1 MDTLSNFS
9 QNGRG
14 VQSHGGRR
22 IKTSSQ
28 GHGQP
33 TFGWERQSSLS
44 NTPPGLLSWPGSRP
58 NTVGFP
64 PNPSLALW
72 TCPLGSTGETSNG
85 SLPAARAAQEPGR
98 WTCPGPGRSVIRVAP
113 RGSRSSSSSSEDGVG
128 NGEETKRCSTSVCG
142 GSGQQLRTPYQVE
155 GRPPE
160 HDKTTQAVGR
170 LSPQRVLGPL
180 GHLGA
185 VGVPLVFVA
194 LVQAKWGQQPPS
206 EVVAVLVWTCSALI
220 VFGAWDFFHRHLK
233 TSQVPRPWFLAC
245 QAGGVSCTLI
255 LNRGDGIILVLTAWT
270 LALLCSEL
278 AGLLLTGFTRSTDE
292 HSG

>member
-14 VQSHGGRR
+14 ALWHGGRR
-22 IKTSSQ
+22 INTSSQ

-44 NTPPGLLSWPGSRP
+44 NTPPGLLSWPGSRLHS
-58 NTVGFP
+58 VGSP

-180 GHLGA
+180 GHRGA

-194 LVQAKWGQQPPS
+194 LFLGKWGQRPPS
-206 EVVAVLVWTCSALI
+206 EVIAPLVWTRSTLI
-220 VFGAWDFFHRHLK
+220 SFGGWDFFQGGAAMGHVLNAWMAL
-233 TSQVPRPWFLAC
+233 VRPARLYDYYRC
-245 QAGGVSCTLI
+245 RYQS
-255 LNRGDGIILVLTAWT
+255 TA
-270 LALLCSEL
+270 
-278 AGLLLTGFTRSTDE
+278 
-292 HSG
+292 HSSFEDVE